1 MTGEGEKRKI
11 IFGMSTYEFFLSG
24 LSLYKVNPD
33 TWGQLKS
40 SRPVFVYYNIPSW
53 SYCQIVLVFYENL
66 LIYTEMNVIREI
78 ISDRTLLVS
87 VYVITGI
94 AGSQENQTVDKSL

>member
-1 MTGEGEKRKI
+1 
-11 IFGMSTYEFFLSG
+11 
-24 LSLYKVNPD
+24 
-33 TWGQLKS
+33 
-40 SRPVFVYYNIPSW
+40 
-53 SYCQIVLVFYENL
+53 
-66 LIYTEMNVIREI
+66 MNVIREI